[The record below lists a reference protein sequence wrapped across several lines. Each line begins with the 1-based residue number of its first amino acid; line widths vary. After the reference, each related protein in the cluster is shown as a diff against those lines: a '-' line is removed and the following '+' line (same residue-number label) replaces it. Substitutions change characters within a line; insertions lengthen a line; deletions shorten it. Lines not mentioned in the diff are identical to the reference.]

1 MLSEW
6 SLQRPLGSANL
17 SSQILNPSALVPII
31 KQYRPDL
38 ARYADFYRNVHQNPE
53 ISGLEAETAI
63 LVASQLRDLDFEVT
77 TNIGDHGVVGIF
89 RNGPGKTVL
98 IRAELDALPIQE
110 QTDVPYKSTKRMVD
124 RYGNERPIMHAC
136 GHDMNMAALLG
147 ASELLKAAESQWS
160 GTLISLFQP
169 DEEETGG
176 AQAMID
182 DGLYETIPIPDVMLG
197 QHVVPLPAG
206 QIAVKSGPILVA
218 ADSVNVRVTGGPC
231 EGSVN
236 PQWCVDPIPLAMS
249 IVTQLQEHVRKHI
262 GSEEDATVACWGFH
276 AGILGNDYVAYADF
290 LLDVKTI
297 KSDIRSRVLDLIE
310 EKIRS
315 DCAAANTPKE
325 PSFNYSVRA
334 PLTSNNDETT
344 AQVQAAFHAY
354 FDSDSTSMK
363 LTRACEDFATLGAPH
378 NVPYTYWNF
387 GGSKKAD
394 GEIPSNHSPFFAPQ
408 IEPTLQAGTDAMA
421 LAVLSFVAK
430 ES

>member
-38 ARYADFYRNVHQNPE
+38 ARYADFYQNVHQNPE

-77 TNIGDHGVVGIF
+77 TNIGGHGVVGIF

-236 PQWCVDPIPLAMS
+236 PQWCVDPFRWP
-249 IVTQLQEHVRKHI
+249 
-262 GSEEDATVACWGFH
+262 
-276 AGILGNDYVAYADF
+276 
-290 LLDVKTI
+290 
-297 KSDIRSRVLDLIE
+297 
-310 EKIRS
+310 
-315 DCAAANTPKE
+315 
-325 PSFNYSVRA
+325 
-334 PLTSNNDETT
+334 
-344 AQVQAAFHAY
+344 
-354 FDSDSTSMK
+354 
-363 LTRACEDFATLGAPH
+363 
-378 NVPYTYWNF
+378 
-387 GGSKKAD
+387 
-394 GEIPSNHSPFFAPQ
+394 
-408 IEPTLQAGTDAMA
+408 
-421 LAVLSFVAK
+421 
-430 ES
+430 